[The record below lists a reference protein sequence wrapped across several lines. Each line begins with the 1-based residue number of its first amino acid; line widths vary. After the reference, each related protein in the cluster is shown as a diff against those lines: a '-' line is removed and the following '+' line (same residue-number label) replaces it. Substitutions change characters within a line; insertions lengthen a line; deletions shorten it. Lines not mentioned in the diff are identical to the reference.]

1 MCIRDRAKGAVI
13 DEVIPDAKRP
23 IPKKYIAKF
32 PYKGSN
38 PLARSITPFTSLLF
52 TEAAVIMI
60 ERDTRPPIRIEKKL
74 SNLATFN
81 LFIEFHFSETKDEW
95 RKRLYGTTVVPIKPK
110 MIVKLFES
118 IFGVMTP
125 LISALISGLVIIAVI
140 KKDILIIK
148 TRKTSDLSN
157 TL

>member
-1 MCIRDRAKGAVI
+1 MQKVLYLKNISQNFHIKALT
-13 DEVIPDAKRP
+13 
-23 IPKKYIAKF
+23 
-32 PYKGSN
+32 

-52 TEAAVIMI
+52 TEAAVIII
-60 ERDTRPPIRIEKKL
+60 ERDTRPPIIIEKKL

-81 LFIEFHFSETKDEW
+81 LFTEFHFSETKDEW
-95 RKRLYGTTVVPIKPK
+95 RKRLYGTTVVPINPK
-110 MIVKLFES
+110 MIVKLLEL
-118 IFGVMTP
+118 IFGVIAP
-125 LISALISGLVIIAVI
+125 LIRALISGLVIIAVI